1 MQLKSEKKQKI
12 EKRDQFEPKQFKKSS
27 CELDNKLENIL
38 HQLNEKQNGI
48 SRDKELY
55 LLELYQIDQDHYQ
68 FLIKRALYQREQK
81 HLKTILVV

>member
-1 MQLKSEKKQKI
+1 
-12 EKRDQFEPKQFKKSS
+12 
-27 CELDNKLENIL
+27 L

-48 SRDKELY
+48 SREKEFY

-68 FLIKRALYQREQK
+68 NLIKRALYQREQK